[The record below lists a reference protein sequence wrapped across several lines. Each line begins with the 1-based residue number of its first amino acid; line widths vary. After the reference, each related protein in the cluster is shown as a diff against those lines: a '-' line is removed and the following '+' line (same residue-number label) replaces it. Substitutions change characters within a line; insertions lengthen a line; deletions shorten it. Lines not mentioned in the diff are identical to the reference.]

1 MQIKCEE
8 CGAGLTLSDD
18 KIPMNQRIAVACPKC
33 KNKIVLN
40 NSRKEQRRANS
51 DSHEKIISQ
60 PDNFDAENIK
70 GQDGHG
76 YGDDDTSL
84 DFLEGDIQLA
94 LVMVTGLELS
104 EKINQAVEDLGYKCV
119 PAADSREAIG
129 KMRLYKFGL
138 VVLSDRFDG
147 VEVERSPILRY
158 LNNISMSIRRQMF
171 VFLLSDNFKTMD
183 QMMAFMLS
191 VNLIVNIKETDRI
204 GVIIKHAISDNEKFY
219 KVMTDT
225 LSEMRQV

>member
-8 CGAGLTLSDD
+8 CGAGLTISDD
-18 KIPMNQRIAVACPKC
+18 KIPMNQRVAVTCPKC

-40 NSRKEQRRANS
+40 NSRKEQRRTNS
-51 DSHEKIISQ
+51 DSNEKIISQ
-60 PDNFDAENIK
+60 QDNFDVENIK

-76 YGDDDTSL
+76 YGDDTTL

-94 LVMVTGLELS
+94 LVMVTELELS
-104 EKINQAVEDLGYKCV
+104 EKINQAVEELGYKCV
-119 PAADSREAIG
+119 SVADSREAIG

-158 LNNISMSIRRQMF
+158 LNNLSMSIRRQMF

-204 GVIIKHAISDNEKFY
+204 GVIMKHAISDNEKFY

-225 LSEMRQV
+225 LSEMGQV

>member
-8 CGAGLTLSDD
+8 CGAGLTISDD
-18 KIPMNQRIAVACPKC
+18 KIPMNQRVAVTCPKC

-40 NSRKEQRRANS
+40 NSRKEQSRANS
-51 DSHEKIISQ
+51 DSDENIISQ
-60 PDNFDAENIK
+60 QDNFDVENIK

-76 YGDDDTSL
+76 YGDNMTF
-84 DFLEGDIQLA
+84 DFLDEDIQLA
-94 LVMVTGLELS
+94 LVMATEPS
-104 EKINQAVEDLGYKCV
+104 EKINQAVEELGYKCV
-119 PAADSREAIG
+119 TVADSREAIG

-147 VEVERSPILRY
+147 VEIERSPILRY

-171 VFLLSDNFKTMD
+171 VLLLSDDFKTMD

-191 VNLIVNIKETDRI
+191 VNLIVNIKETDRV
-204 GVIIKHAISDNEKFY
+204 GVIVKHAISDNEKFY

-225 LSEMRQV
+225 LSEMGQR